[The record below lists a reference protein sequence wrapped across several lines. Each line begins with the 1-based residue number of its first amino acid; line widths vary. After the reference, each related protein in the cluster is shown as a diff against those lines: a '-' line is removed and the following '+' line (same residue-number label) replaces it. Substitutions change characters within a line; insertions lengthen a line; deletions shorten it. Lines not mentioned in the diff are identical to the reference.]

1 MIKGI
6 GIDSV
11 QISRIAVWLEKP
23 SLLKR
28 FFHPQEHQEAMSRGP
43 GALRSLAARFAA
55 KEAFGKALGRG
66 LYDLHLK
73 EICVEND
80 PKMGK
85 PFLKVEGVDQR
96 GVRTPGRGQAAPL
109 HHPRRGY
116 CPGLCGMGGINA
128 EKNIILF
135 QKRDPMSCL

>member
-80 PKMGK
+80 KMGK
-85 PFLKVEGVDQR
+85 PFLKVEGETKEVFERQ
-96 GVRTPGRGQAAPL
+96 GGGKL
-109 HHPRRGY
+109 HLSITHEGDIA
-116 CPGLCGMGGINA
+116 LA
-128 EKNIILF
+128 FVVWEV
-135 QKRDPMSCL
+135 